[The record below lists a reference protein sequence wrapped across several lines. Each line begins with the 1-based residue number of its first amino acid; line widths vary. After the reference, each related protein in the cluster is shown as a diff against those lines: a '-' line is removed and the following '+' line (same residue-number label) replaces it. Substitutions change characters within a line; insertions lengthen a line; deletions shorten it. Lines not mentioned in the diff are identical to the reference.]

1 MKLKSKLLGTVE
13 YSNDSIIKFEEGL
26 IGITDKKDFLFIE
39 KEDFLPFS
47 YLQSV
52 NDPDFSLIVINPFF
66 VDKEYNYEIS
76 KDDLKSLSIK
86 DDSDFFIVAIVV
98 FSNNI
103 ENITVN
109 LRAPIVI
116 NIKTKKSKQVLL
128 LNDNYDIEESLIKHG
143 AFKSFFKKENQ

>member
-1 MKLKSKLLGTVE
+1 MELKSKLLGTVE
-13 YSNDSIIKFEEGL
+13 YSAESVIKFEEGL

-39 KEDFLPFS
+39 KKDFLPFS

-52 NDPDFSLIVINPFF
+52 DDSDFSLIVINPFF
-66 VDKEYNYEIS
+66 VDKEYDYEIS
-76 KDDLKSLSIK
+76 KDDLKSLNIK

-98 FSNNI
+98 FANNI

-116 NIKTKKSKQVLL
+116 NIKTKKAKQVLL
-128 LNDNYDIEESLIKHG
+128 LNDNYDIEESLVKKE
-143 AFKSFFKKENQ
+143 AFKSFLEEENK

>member
-1 MKLKSKLLGTVE
+1 MELKSKLLGTVE
-13 YSNDSIIKFEEGL
+13 YSAESVIKFEEGL

-39 KEDFLPFS
+39 KKDFLPFS

-52 NDPDFSLIVINPFF
+52 DDPDFSLIVINPFF
-66 VDKEYNYEIS
+66 VDKEYDYEIS
-76 KDDLKSLSIK
+76 KDDLKALNIK

-98 FSNNI
+98 FANNI

-116 NIKTKKSKQVLL
+116 NIKTKKAKQVLL
-128 LNDNYDIEESLIKHG
+128 LNDNYDIEESLVKKE
-143 AFKSFFKKENQ
+143 AFKSFLEEENK